1 MSRLARLRTLG
12 RLGPRNLGRVGMY
25 RAGLKFGWHPSV
37 KLVADPATGPFFGP
51 SQQPPNAD
59 LIARPDWQVGKGRA
73 FGQPVDL
80 PAGDGP
86 PDWFTPLDGDARAN
100 SDSPWWQIADFNPEI
115 GDIKRIWEA
124 SRFDWLLPMAQRAA
138 LGDAGELARLNDWIA
153 DWSTANRP
161 YRGSNWKCGQEAS
174 IRVMHLAAAAIM
186 LGTDDAPTDGLRN
199 LIRLHLKRIA
209 PTMSYAIGQSN
220 NHGTS
225 EAAALFIG
233 GSWLNDATG
242 RSWAATGRKWLQER
256 AGALIETDGSFSQ
269 YSVTYHR
276 LMLDTYC
283 LAEVW
288 RRRRGLPAFS
298 DLLMTRLTAATRWLE
313 QMTDAD
319 NGDTPVIGANDG
331 AQILALTNGGYRDFR
346 PSVQLGT
353 TLFTDKRAYAP
364 GPCDQQTLWL
374 SIDLP
379 KAQKPAPES
388 VSFDKGG
395 YHVLRRGSAVAYLRY
410 PRFRYRPSQADALHC
425 DLWVRGENLLR
436 DAGTYSYNS
445 SPEDLEY
452 FPGTAAHNTVQFDGR
467 DQMPR
472 QGRFLFGNWLRSEAV
487 EAVKT
492 DETSGRAAAA
502 YRDGQGVRH
511 ARTLDLGNGQLT
523 VTDDIAGFGERAV
536 LRWRL
541 APGRYQLDGQAVSGH
556 GVKLEIMADMPITRI
571 ALVRGFESRFYLQK
585 NDLPVMEVEVSEPG
599 RLTTRI
605 NF

>member
-1 MSRLARLRTLG
+1 MSRLARLRTLA

-51 SQQPPNAD
+51 PQQPPNAE

-73 FGQPVDL
+73 FGRPVDL

-86 PDWFTPLDGDARAN
+86 PDWFTPLDGGARAN
-100 SDSPWWQIADFNPEI
+100 SASLWWQIADFDSEI
-115 GDIKRIWEA
+115 GDIKPIWEA

-138 LGDAGELARLNDWIA
+138 LGDTGEMARLNDWIA

-174 IRVMHLAAAAIM
+174 IRVMHLSAAAIM
-186 LGTDDAPTDGLRN
+186 LGTDDDPADGLRD

-233 GSWLNDATG
+233 GSWLNDASG
-242 RSWAATGRKWLQER
+242 RSWAATGRKWLEER
-256 AGALIETDGSFSQ
+256 AGALIEIDGSFSQ

-288 RRRRGLPAFS
+288 RRRRELPAFS
-298 DLLMTRLTAATRWLE
+298 DLLMARLTAATRWLE
-313 QMTDAD
+313 QMTDAG

-331 AQILALTNGGYRDFR
+331 AQILTLTDGGYRDFR
-346 PSVQLGT
+346 PSVQLAM
-353 TLFTDKRAYAP
+353 TLFTEKRAYAL
-364 GPCDQQTLWL
+364 GPWDQQTLWL
-374 SIDLP
+374 GIDLP
-379 KAQKPAPES
+379 KAHNPAPDS

-395 YHVLRRGSAVAYLRY
+395 YHVLRHGPAVAYLRY

-502 YRDGQGVRH
+502 YRDARGARH

-541 APGRYQLDGQAVSGH
+541 APGSYQLDGHVVSGH
-556 GVKLEIMADMPITRI
+556 GIQLEIMADMPIVRI